1 MPRLRSAAKS
11 LSLIDVLRHYHIKQ
25 HRSEPHYQ
33 NQNLAECRIQD
44 CKHLVNCIMDRT
56 GTPAKYWL
64 LCLEYAVYVLNHT
77 CEVRDTK
84 TPLDKAHGQK
94 ADVSALMQFRWFEPV
109 LYHTHDASFPSQ
121 SPEKLGRWVGVA
133 TNIGDAL
140 TYLIL
145 DDASQQVIPRSVV
158 CSALNPQHPNLRSA
172 CAPLQD
178 GEESGGTAI
187 ITSVR
192 DMLPPSID
200 PAQVALPT
208 FLLACHMSY

>member
-1 MPRLRSAAKS
+1 M
-11 LSLIDVLRHYHIKQ
+11 
-25 HRSEPHYQ
+25 
-33 NQNLAECRIQD
+33 AERRIQD

-56 GTPAKYWL
+56 GTPAKYWP

-84 TPLDKAHGQK
+84 TPLDKAHSQK
-94 ADVSALMQFRWFEPV
+94 ADVSALMQFRWFAPV

-145 DDASQQVIPRSVV
+145 DDASQCVVLRSLVR
-158 CSALNPQHPNLRSA
+158 SALNPQHPNLRFA

-178 GEESGGTAI
+178 G
-187 ITSVR
+187 
-192 DMLPPSID
+192 
-200 PAQVALPT
+200 
-208 FLLACHMSY
+208 